1 MEEEQE
7 IEFDVNIVMKETFKE
22 KVDWFSSNYEQEIA
36 GFIIGEISKEG
47 IILED
52 LLIPEQEVG
61 SASVKLIG
69 KNLVKLRKEYGDKCK
84 KIIGEWHSHNTMGC
98 MWSYTDEED
107 FIKPFS
113 EPREVTLFVVSSKGE
128 HLIRMEIRKPFFMSL
143 DKLSYVVESKE
154 NDKLTKKLER
164 EIKKKVIEEP
174 EEVSIIDTTGRG
186 TRKGY
191 DYPLFTN
198 FKERKRKA
206 KMMLTD
212 MWKFYNGVNV
222 LKLVGLTEEQA
233 ESLGQEFEKLKP
245 IVVSGGIGIY
255 DCSVA
260 FKFKNKS
267 EAINKMKEVRTFLIP
282 LLIEEVE
289 EEEEPEEEIRGY
301 V

>member
-1 MEEEQE
+1 MEDEEQG

-22 KVDWFSSNYEQEIA
+22 KVDWFSSNYENEIA
-36 GFIIGEISKEG
+36 GFIIGEINEEG

-61 SASVKLIG
+61 TASISLKG
-69 KNLVKLRKEYGDKCK
+69 KDLVKLRKEYGDKCK
-84 KIIGEWHSHNTMGC
+84 KIIGEWHSHNDMGC

-113 EPREVTLFVVSSKGE
+113 EPREVTIFVVSSKGE

-154 NDKLTKKLER
+154 NDKLQKQLER
-164 EIKKKVIEEP
+164 EIKKKVKEA

-186 TRKGY
+186 TGRDY
-191 DYPLFTN
+191 NYPLFTN

-245 IVVSGGIGIY
+245 IVVIGGMSIY
-255 DCSVA
+255 DSSVA
-260 FKFKNKS
+260 FKFKNKN
-267 EAINKMKEVRTFLIP
+267 EAINKMKEIRTFLLP

-289 EEEEPEEEIRGY
+289 EEEPEEEISY